1 MLDTR
6 SCSNV
11 RTNSFVGTEEYLA
24 PEVIRGNGHTST
36 VDWWTLGILTYEMI
50 VNNTCQQS
58 VFVLTFIVSAAILH
72 LREIQETKHS
82 K

>member
-6 SCSNV
+6 SCKNV

-50 VNNTCQQS
+50 VRNIHIYIIMI
-58 VFVLTFIVSAAILH
+58 LTFISVDIHH
-72 LREIQETKHS
+72 LKEIRGTRHLK
-82 K
+82 